1 MAHYIRYEIYIPT
14 RYRDAN
20 GNLISI
26 ETEDTTDFLES
37 IAQKYGGFTQSNPVS
52 APPLRGFWEGETE
65 EMNFVMVLVPSS
77 LFDTSLAEFTS
88 WKEELED
95 RYNQKFI
102 LVMYN
107 PVQIIGEL

>member
-14 RYRDAN
+14 RYQDSK
-20 GNLISI
+20 GKLISI
-26 ETEDTTDFLES
+26 ETKDITGLLKA
-37 IAQKYGGFTQSNPVS
+37 IAQKYSGFTQSNPVS

-77 LFDTSLAEFTS
+77 SFDTSLAEFTG
-88 WKEELED
+88 WKEELEG

-107 PVQIIGEL
+107 PIQIVGEL